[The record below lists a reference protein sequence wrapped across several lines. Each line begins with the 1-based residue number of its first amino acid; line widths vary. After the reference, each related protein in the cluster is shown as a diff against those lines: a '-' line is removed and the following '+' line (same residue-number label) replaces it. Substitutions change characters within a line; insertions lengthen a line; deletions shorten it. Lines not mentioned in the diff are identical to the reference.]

1 MFTMYVNPLANTPY
15 ERCIFN
21 TRNQKESE
29 TFDQYLT
36 ELRKLSNSC
45 KFDTITPDEI
55 LRDRLILGLKN
66 EKIKKRLLKDNE
78 LTLVTL
84 IRICQS
90 EEINLH
96 QNNILYTEETV
107 HQMKKNY
114 QKKQM
119 YSNDVQQ
126 NRNDSNNKQIKK
138 LSKCKYC
145 GLEHIWKKVKCPAYK
160 KTFGKCGELN
170 HFKIMYRNKENK
182 HELHCIYTMKN
193 E

>member
-1 MFTMYVNPLANTPY
+1 MKKGDNTSYCIATLLTCIGPEGRTIYDTCQLEKGEKEKIKKVLEMFTMYVTPLANIPY

-36 ELRKLSNSC
+36 ELRKLSSSC

-55 LRDRLILGLKN
+55 LRDRLILGLMN

-78 LTLVTL
+78 LTLLTL

-96 QNNILYTEETV
+96 QNNILYTVETV
-107 HQMKKNY
+107 HQMKKSY
-114 QKKQM
+114 QKKSM
-119 YSNDVQQ
+119 YSKDVQRS
-126 NRNDSNNKQIKK
+126 RNDSNKKQIKK
-138 LSKCKYC
+138 LS
-145 GLEHIWKKVKCPAYK
+145 
-160 KTFGKCGELN
+160 
-170 HFKIMYRNKENK
+170 
-182 HELHCIYTMKN
+182 
-193 E
+193 

>member
-1 MFTMYVNPLANTPY
+1 MEKEERGKINKVLEMFTKYVTPLANTPY
-15 ERCIFN
+15 GRCIFN

-36 ELRKLSNSC
+36 ELRKLSSSY

-96 QNNILYTEETV
+96 HNNILNTEETL
-107 HQMKKNY
+107 HQMKKSY
-114 QKKQM
+114 
-119 YSNDVQQ
+119 
-126 NRNDSNNKQIKK
+126 
-138 LSKCKYC
+138 
-145 GLEHIWKKVKCPAYK
+145 
-160 KTFGKCGELN
+160 
-170 HFKIMYRNKENK
+170 
-182 HELHCIYTMKN
+182 
-193 E
+193 

>member
-1 MFTMYVNPLANTPY
+1 MFTMYVTPLANTPY
-15 ERCIFN
+15 EICLFN

-36 ELRKLSNSC
+36 ELRKLSSSC
-45 KFDTITPDEI
+45 KFDTITQYEI
-55 LRDRLILGLKN
+55 LRDILILGDRLILGLKN

-107 HQMKKNY
+107 HQMKKIY
-114 QKKQM
+114 QKKSM
-119 YSNDVQQ
+119 YSKDVQRS
-126 NRNDSNNKQIKK
+126 RNDSNNKQIKK
-138 LSKCKYC
+138 LSKCKYI
-145 GLEHIWKKVKCPAYK
+145 GLEHIWKKK
-160 KTFGKCGELN
+160 KNVQNIKKLV
-170 HFKIMYRNKENK
+170 ENV
-182 HELHCIYTMKN
+182 EN
-193 E
+193 